1 MTDIVKSEI
10 VNQIYNE
17 NDKIFSKN
25 DINDIINSF
34 LGIITDE
41 LHKGNKVKIDSFGT
55 FSSYED
61 AKDAA
66 EYSISCFFQGGEIL
80 HLSNPG
86 DYDAPDENEEIWYEI
101 QELEVED

>member
-55 FSSYED
+55 FSSYERQSYVG
-61 AKDAA
+61 K
-66 EYSISCFFQGGEIL
+66 SINGNVMEIPISKYVSFKPSKKL
-80 HLSNPG
+80 KV
-86 DYDAPDENEEIWYEI
+86 I
-101 QELEVED
+101 

>member
-55 FSSYED
+55 FSSYERQPYVGKSINGNVMEIPISKYVSFKPSKKL
-61 AKDAA
+61 KD
-66 EYSISCFFQGGEIL
+66 I
-80 HLSNPG
+80 
-86 DYDAPDENEEIWYEI
+86 
-101 QELEVED
+101 

>member
-1 MTDIVKSEI
+1 MHLSSTGGLSMTK
-10 VNQIYNE
+10 YYY
-17 NDKIFSKN
+17 
-25 DINDIINSF
+25 IIHYSDGETENSF
-34 LGIITDE
+34 EEHGDDNFE
-41 LHKGNKVKIDSFGT
+41 GT

-66 EYSISCFFQGGEIL
+66 EYGISCFFQGGEIL